1 MKKTF
6 LPWYFWS
13 SHFVNSDLFFKTM
26 FLKSIPISAWWHFYQ
41 ILNLNKP
48 HTTQTVWNKLKI
60 KINSDY
66 PTYPLSTKNGQIIA
80 WIILLCQV
88 CGFVSIDINGF
99 ISPLRPPDCP
109 ENPSC
114 TLVYSK
120 SAEIEP
126 WLLFL
131 VTLR

>member
-99 ISPLRPPDCP
+99 IFTWLSVITRP
-109 ENPSC
+109 ESPSC
-114 TLVYSK
+114 IRK
-120 SAEIEP
+120 SAENEP

-131 VTLR
+131 VILR